1 MEKVEGYINVEG
13 GKIWYCIYGAD
24 SPGIPLLT
32 VHGGPGAPHN
42 YLLPLVELSNQR
54 PVIFYD
60 QLGCGNSER
69 PEDLRLWNTQRFTD
83 ELAEL
88 RKQLNLDTVFLLGQS
103 WGTMLI
109 AEYMLRH
116 KPVGVKKLILS
127 GPYLSTPKWV
137 DDQKILVSQL
147 DKKVRDM
154 ILRCEE
160 KSDYNHPDY
169 LEAMNVF
176 YSHYL
181 CTINPWPEQL
191 NDAMA
196 GMGMD
201 VYYHMW
207 GPSEFTMNGT
217 LKHVDLCN
225 KLNEI
230 DCPVLLSCGEFDEA
244 RPETTNFY
252 KSCFRNAEMYVFK
265 GASHSHI
272 LEKPLEYI
280 SVLNSFLE
288 K

>member
-1 MEKVEGYINVEG
+1 MERVEGYINVEG
-13 GKIWYCIYGAD
+13 GKIWYCIYGPD
-24 SPGIPLLT
+24 SQGIPLLT

-42 YLLPLVELSNQR
+42 YLLPLVELSEQR

-69 PEDLRLWNTQRFTD
+69 PKNLELWNTQRFTD

-127 GPYLSTPKWV
+127 GPYLSTLKWV

-160 KSDYNHPDY
+160 KSDYDHPDY

-196 GMGMD
+196 GMD

-217 LKHVDLCN
+217 LKDVDLSE

-230 DCPVLLSCGEFDEA
+230 DCPVLLTCGEFDEA
-244 RPETTNFY
+244 RPETTNIY

-272 LEKPLEYI
+272 LEKQLEYI